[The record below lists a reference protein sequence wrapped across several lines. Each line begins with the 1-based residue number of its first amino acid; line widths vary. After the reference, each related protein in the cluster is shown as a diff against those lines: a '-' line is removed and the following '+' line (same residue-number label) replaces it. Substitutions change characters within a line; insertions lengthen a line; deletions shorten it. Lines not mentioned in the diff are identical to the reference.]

1 MLKLNDAVRA
11 SFRPDASYQLFIDN
25 QWVDSESSETIDSFN
40 PATGEFLTRISN
52 ATAKDV
58 DRAVQAATRAFSSWR
73 KTSPIERSNALLK
86 IADLLEADAER
97 FAILE
102 TLDVGKP
109 IRESR
114 AIDVPLAIDHFRYF
128 AGVIRSHSDEAVMLD
143 EKTLSL
149 VLSEPI
155 GVVGQVIP
163 WNFPLLMAAWKIAPA
178 IAMGNTVVIKPSEM
192 TPVTIL
198 ELAKILARVLPAG
211 VVNIVTGTGPVTG
224 QPLLDHPM
232 VHKLAF
238 TGSTRVGE
246 AVAAA
251 AAKRLIPATLE
262 LGGKSANI
270 VFPDANWDKAVEGA
284 ALAIL
289 WNQGQVCE
297 SGARLFVHESIY
309 DRFLDALVK
318 KFAGVKVGNP
328 ISPDTMMGAQ
338 VSKTQMERIL
348 DYISLATVEGA
359 RILIGGKRLA
369 GDAYDAGF
377 FIEPTILVDVRNDM
391 RVAMEEIFGPVLC
404 VIPFKN
410 EDEVIALANASD
422 YGLAGAVWTQ
432 DINRALRVARAVETG
447 RMWVNT
453 YHDIP
458 AHAPFGGYKKSGLG
472 RETHKAMLEAY
483 SQKKNIFVSLQ
494 EAPHGLF

>member
-1 MLKLNDAVRA
+1 MESLE
-11 SFRPDASYQLFIDN
+11 FGPDRSYGLFIDN
-25 QWVDSESSETIDSFN
+25 QWVDGESGDTIESVN
-40 PATGEFLTRISN
+40 PATGEFLTRIPN
-52 ATAKDV
+52 ATAADV
-58 DRAVQAATRAFSSWR
+58 DRAVQAANRAFGTWR
-73 KTSPIERSNALLK
+73 TTTASERANALLK

-97 FAILE
+97 FAVLE

-109 IRESR
+109 IREIT

-143 EKTLSL
+143 DQTLSI

-178 IAMGNTVVIKPSEM
+178 IAAGNTLVIKPSEM
-192 TPVTIL
+192 TPITIL
-198 ELAKILARVLPAG
+198 ELAKIFAQVLPPG
-211 VVNIVTGTGPVTG
+211 VVNIVTGTGVSAG
-224 QPLLDHPM
+224 QPLLEHPL
-232 VHKLAF
+232 VRKLAF

-246 AVAAA
+246 VVASVAAS
-251 AAKRLIPATLE
+251 KIIPATLE

-309 DRFLDALVK
+309 ERFLGELK
-318 KFAGVKVGNP
+318 EKFEAARVGDP
-328 ISPDTMMGAQ
+328 LSPETQIGSQ
-338 VSKTQMERIL
+338 ISKTQVDRVL
-348 DYISLATVEGA
+348 GYIDLAKEEGA
-359 RILIGGKRLA
+359 RILTGGGRLN
-369 GDAYDAGF
+369 GENYDGGF
-377 FIEPTILVDVRNDM
+377 FVEPTIIVDVRNDM
-391 RVAMEEIFGPVLC
+391 RVASEEIFGPVLC
-404 VIPFKN
+404 VIPFKD
-410 EDEVIALANASD
+410 EAEVIALANDSE

-432 DINRALRVARAVETG
+432 DINRALRVSRAVETG

-472 RETHKAMLEAY
+472 RETHKSMLDAY
-483 SQKKNIFVSLQ
+483 TQKKNIYVSLD
-494 EAPHGLF
+494 EAPLGVF

>member
-1 MLKLNDAVRA
+1 MQNLRDIPL
-11 SFRPDASYQLFIDN
+11 SFVPDERYGLFIDN
-25 QWVDSESSETIDSFN
+25 QWVESEGCETIDSIN
-40 PATGEFLTRISN
+40 PATGELLTRIPN
-52 ATAKDV
+52 ATAADV
-58 DRAVQAATRAFSSWR
+58 DLAVRAAHRAFDSWR
-73 KTSPIERSNALLK
+73 TTTPAERSNALLK

-109 IRESR
+109 IRESL
-114 AIDVPLAIDHFRYF
+114 AIDVPMAIDHFRYF

-143 EKTLSL
+143 EQTLSIS
-149 VLSEPI
+149 LSEPL

-192 TPVTIL
+192 TPITIL
-198 ELAKILARVLPAG
+198 ELAKLLAQVLPAG
-211 VVNIVTGTGPVTG
+211 VVNIITGTGTSAG
-224 QPLLDHPM
+224 QPLLDHPL
-232 VHKLAF
+232 VRKLAF

-246 AVAAA
+246 AVAIS
-251 AAKRLIPATLE
+251 AAKKIIPATLE

-270 VFPDANWDKAVEGA
+270 VFPDANWEKAVEGA

-297 SGARLFVHESIY
+297 AGARLFVHESIY
-309 DRFLDALVK
+309 GRFLRELKK
-318 KFAGVKVGNP
+318 KFESTLVGNP
-328 ISPDTMMGAQ
+328 LYSETMMGAQ
-338 VSKTQMERIL
+338 ISKTQMDRIL
-348 DYISLATVEGA
+348 GYIDIAKAEGA
-359 RILIGGKRLA
+359 RVLTGGSRMVG
-369 GDAYDAGF
+369 GDYDAGF

-391 RVAMEEIFGPVLC
+391 RVAYEEIFGPVLC
-404 VIPFKN
+404 VIPFKD
-410 EDEVIALANASD
+410 EAEVIAMANDSE

-447 RMWVNT
+447 RIWVNT
-453 YHDIP
+453 YHELP

-472 RETHKAMLEAY
+472 RETHKSMLEAY
-483 SQKKNIFVSLQ
+483 SQKKNIYVSLN